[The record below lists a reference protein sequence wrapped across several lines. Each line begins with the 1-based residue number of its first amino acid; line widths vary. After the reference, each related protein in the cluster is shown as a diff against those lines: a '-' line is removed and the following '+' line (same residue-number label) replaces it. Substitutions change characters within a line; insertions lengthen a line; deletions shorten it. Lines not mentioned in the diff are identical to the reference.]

1 MKKRCLDQL
10 CVLALGVLLL
20 PCAVIGDE
28 LTDPN
33 APESPSMRQ
42 LLTDP
47 EDGAFDASA
56 FLSTAKGFLPIGT
69 IITEPAVGYGAGL
82 GLMFFHDSIENRAAL
97 AREKNGGEDVSRVPP
112 PSITGVFGL
121 GTENGTWGAGLFHAG
136 FWKDDTLRYVG
147 AGGVVSAN
155 LDFYGLA
162 NGTVLPVK
170 KVAYGL
176 DGGFVLQQLVW
187 RVGDSDFFI
196 GGNLQYSRF
205 DAELDFDLGL
215 ELPPELPQV
224 KQRFENGGP
233 GVILQY
239 DTRDNIF
246 TPVRGVDIK
255 VEAIAYDEAFG
266 GDADFIRVNS
276 HVHGFIPVAERWHLG
291 MRYNGVYSGDDTP
304 FYMVP
309 FIELRGVP
317 AMRYQGSYVLAL
329 EAELRWDITRRWSV
343 VGFGG
348 AGWATSD
355 SASELFDEES
365 HPAGGVGFRY
375 LLARVFGIRGG
386 MDLAWGEEDHAVYF
400 TVGSPW

>member
-1 MKKRCLDQL
+1 MSLRALVKTVFL
-10 CVLALGVLLL
+10 VGALACWSSVR
-20 PCAVIGDE
+20 ADE
-28 LTDPN
+28 LTDP
-33 APESPSMRQ
+33 AVVESPSMKD

-56 FLSTAKGFLPIGT
+56 FLSTAKGFLPLGT
-69 IITEPAVGYGAGL
+69 IITEPAVGYGAGI

-97 AREKNGGEDVSRVPP
+97 ARERHPEGDPARVPP

-147 AGGVVSAN
+147 AGGYVSAN

-162 NGTVLPVK
+162 NGVALPVEK
-170 KVAYGL
+170 IAYGL
-176 DGGFVLQQLVW
+176 DGGFLLQQLVW

-215 ELPPELPQV
+215 ELPPELPEA

-233 GVILQY
+233 GLILQY

-255 VEAIAYDEAFG
+255 LEAIAYDESFG
-266 GDADFIRVNS
+266 GDADFVRVNT
-276 HVHGFIPVAERWHLG
+276 HVHGFVPVSESWHLG
-291 MRYNGVYSGDDTP
+291 LRYDGVYSGDETP

-309 FIELRGVP
+309 FVELRGVP
-317 AMRYQGSYVLAL
+317 AMRYQGNYVMAL
-329 EAELRWDITRRWSV
+329 EAELRWDVTRRWSV

-348 AGWATSD
+348 AGWATDD
-355 SASELFDEES
+355 SASDLLDEDS

-386 MDLAWGEEDHAVYF
+386 VDLAWGEEDHAIYF
-400 TVGSPW
+400 TVGNPW